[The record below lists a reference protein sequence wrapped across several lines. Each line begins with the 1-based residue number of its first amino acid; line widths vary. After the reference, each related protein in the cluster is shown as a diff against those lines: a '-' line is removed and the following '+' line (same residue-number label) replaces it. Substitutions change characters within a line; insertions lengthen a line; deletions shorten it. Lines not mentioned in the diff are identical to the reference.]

1 MSEAMDLDPNTIVTE
16 SSIDPTAR
24 NPNMIS
30 PQAVMAVAIIAI
42 LAWLAIAGW
51 ILLDNPSEGERAAIL
66 KQAEA
71 VSFMAFG
78 FFLGSS
84 ASSRNKDHQ

>member
-1 MSEAMDLDPNTIVTE
+1 MSDPMDLDPNTILTE
-16 SSIDPTAR
+16 KSIDPTAR
-24 NPNMIS
+24 NPNLIS
-30 PQAVMAVAIIAI
+30 PTAVMSVALIAI
-42 LAWLAIAGW
+42 LAWMAVSGW
-51 ILLDNPSEGERAAIL
+51 ILGNDPTEAERAAIL